1 MKIPVFV
8 IKVKNNKYYFE
19 KLNGMEIINESDYRK
34 YAELIRVYS
43 KTKNACKINTFE
55 TFFTFYLQV

>member
-34 YAELIRVYS
+34 YAELITKKYS
-43 KTKNACKINTFE
+43 PKKLPVVERPQKR
-55 TFFTFYLQV
+55 Y